1 MLNESWIVVSFLLLF
16 FYSLYCKKL
25 KNTHKHFVDDY
36 YFVLED
42 YLVTNET
49 LIWVTF
55 IFIVIFAQSSFSV
68 TAILFFILC
77 FSVYL
82 IKRKDIKRYRLSGTY
97 SFTIKTLSN
106 KEYDVVASY
115 DGNDGGWDIES
126 VSKVNQQ
133 ADIWKR
139 LQTKERMHIE
149 YSVDEYFVDFLK
161 KHNAY

>member
-25 KNTHKHFVDDY
+25 KKMDKYFVDDY

-55 IFIVIFAQSSFSV
+55 IFIVIFSQSSFSV
-68 TAILFFILC
+68 TAILFLILC

-106 KEYDVVASY
+106 KEYDVVATY
-115 DGNDGGWDIES
+115 DGNDGGWDIAS
-126 VSKVNQQ
+126 VSKVNQPT
-133 ADIWKR
+133 DIWKR
-139 LQTKERMHIE
+139 LRINVRMDIE
-149 YSVDEYFVDFLK
+149 YKVGVYFIDLLK